1 MSKVVNDVVAKLIGT
16 LPVKG
21 SDEEKLA
28 VLLGEERYAHSL
40 STAAEAARLA
50 PYYEVDER
58 KAFTAGL
65 LHDCAK
71 DLPYGDA
78 KALPFPAAFEPDAEE
93 LASKAIIHGP
103 ASAALAAEVFGVTD
117 PEVLGAV
124 RYHVTGRPDPAP
136 MDFVVEAADCI
147 EPTRKYP
154 GADKLR
160 EVASVDPDAAVVA
173 WVLLKTE
180 SVRRKGRKPH
190 PRSDEM
196 LASLP
201 TPLVALGRRYYKE
214 ILSAIGGWS

>member
-1 MSKVVNDVVAKLIGT
+1 MSKVVNDIIAKLIET
-16 LPVKG
+16 LPADG
-21 SDEEKLA
+21 SNEEKLT
-28 VLLGEERYAHSL
+28 VLLGEERYDHSL

-50 PYYEVDER
+50 PYYEVNEE

-71 DLPYGDA
+71 DLPYKEA
-78 KALPFPAAFEPDAEE
+78 KAVPFPAAFEPDAEE
-93 LASKAIIHGP
+93 LASKKLIHAP
-103 ASAALAAEVFGVTD
+103 AGAALAVELFGVND

-136 MDFVVEAADCI
+136 IDFVVKAADCI
-147 EPTRKYP
+147 EPTRKFP
-154 GADKLR
+154 GVEKLR
-160 EVASVDPDAAVVA
+160 EVASFDPDAAVVA

-180 SVRRKGRKPH
+180 SVRRDGRKPH

-214 ILSAIGGWS
+214 ILSEMGG